1 MGSIISFLI
10 LFGLGSILVVGI
22 GIVIQLSRSNN
33 KKSKE
38 TRKDSDV
45 NDNVSNR

>member
-33 KKSKE
+33 EKSKE
-38 TRKDSDV
+38 TGKDSDV
-45 NDNVSNR
+45 NDHVSNH